1 MKKGVTAV
9 VVAAV
14 LTAGAVHSASAQ
26 TAVRRLVL
34 VAAANRGGEDRPLLK
49 YALTDAERFS
59 QVMQALGGVEPED
72 VVLLKQPRV
81 GELDAALETLTSR
94 VAVARRSA
102 RAGGAV
108 RTEVF
113 FYYSGHADEKGLL
126 LGNDRLS
133 YGTLRERLE
142 SVPADVRIAVL
153 DACASGAVTR
163 PKGGKVRN
171 PFTIDQSSD
180 MRGQAF
186 LTSSSADES
195 AQESDRLGGS
205 FFTHYLLSGMRGAA
219 DVSGDG
225 RVTLNEAYQFA
236 FNETLSRTVGTR
248 GGPQHPVYDITMSG
262 TGDVIVTDLRQ
273 TTAGFMVA
281 APVDGRFYV
290 LDDRKRLVL
299 EFYKPAGR
307 TVDIG
312 IEPGI
317 YDVRFEKEPKALRA
331 RLEVKEGPHQT
342 IDLSGFGAAS
352 LEFTRLRG
360 VDTGPEFLL
369 NGRHLVGVMFGTWN
383 GPGGDE
389 PVSGAPTPFVG
400 AYGGAYGGAYV
411 SAGRLAFTTEYL
423 TFVREDLAV
432 GAAMHVMVDSVES
445 TSTVDTLTVRDRVGV
460 NLPFVL
466 RWNPVRHL
474 TSWRTVEPY
483 LRGTFGPLIAA
494 HNTVRGLGAA
504 AVSETV
510 LNTTVGGSAGLGAD
524 IRVGPSWI
532 VGVNASYNFSGN
544 VQEVGVNH
552 GRYTG
557 WEMTFGVAKLFG
569 SNRSPRR

>member
-1 MKKGVTAV
+1 MKTGATAA
-9 VVAAV
+9 VVAAA
-14 LTAGAVHSASAQ
+14 LTAGAVQPVLAQ
-26 TAVRRLVL
+26 TTVRRLVL

-59 QVMQALGGVEPED
+59 QVMQALGGVEPDD

-81 GELDAALETLTSR
+81 GELDAALEALTSR
-94 VAVARRSA
+94 VAAARRSA
-102 RAGGAV
+102 RTGGTV

-142 SVPADVRIAVL
+142 SVQADVRIGVL

-163 PKGGKVRN
+163 PKGGKVRS

-205 FFTHYLLSGMRGAA
+205 FFTHYLISGMRGAA
-219 DVSGDG
+219 DVSSDG

-281 APVDGRFYV
+281 APIDGRFYV

-307 TVDIG
+307 TIDIG
-312 IEPGI
+312 IEPGA
-317 YDVRFEKEPKALRA
+317 YDVRFEKAPTALSA
-331 RLEVKEGPHQT
+331 RLEIKEGPHQT

-360 VDTGPEFLL
+360 VDTGPEYLL
-369 NGRHLVGVMFGTWN
+369 SGRHQVSVMFGMWN

-389 PVSGAPTPFVG
+389 PVNAVPTPFAG
-400 AYGGAYGGAYV
+400 GYGGEYV

-423 TFVREDLAV
+423 KFVREDLAV
-432 GAAMHVMVDSVES
+432 GAAMHVMVDSAES
-445 TSTVDTLTVRDRVGV
+445 TSTVNTLAVRDRMGV

-466 RWNPVRHL
+466 RWNPVRHF
-474 TSWRTVEPY
+474 TSWRAVEPY

-494 HNTVRGLGAA
+494 RNTERGFGAA
-504 AVSETV
+504 AASETV
-510 LNTTVGGSAGLGAD
+510 VNTTVGGSAGVGGD
-524 IRVGPSWI
+524 IRMGSSWLA
-532 VGVNASYNFSGN
+532 GVSASYNFSGN
-544 VQEVGVNH
+544 VKDVGVDD
-552 GRYTG
+552 GRYSG
-557 WEMTFGVAKLFG
+557 WEVTFGVAKLFG
-569 SNRSPRR
+569 SNKSARR